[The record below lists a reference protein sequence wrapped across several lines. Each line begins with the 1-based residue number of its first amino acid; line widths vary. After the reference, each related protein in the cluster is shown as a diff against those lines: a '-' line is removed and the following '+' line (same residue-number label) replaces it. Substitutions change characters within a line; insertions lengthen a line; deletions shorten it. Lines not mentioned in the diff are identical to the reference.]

1 MAQGTWGLCA
11 GGGGVGLG
19 DHTLTLHALS
29 IQILCM
35 LMTPP
40 SVPPTPGPGGEG
52 RAKEEGRQEGA
63 ARARSLGGRPPS
75 HQPFPLRP
83 PRRCGARALARRS
96 TSIPQTISLRVS
108 SRLISFPLQPAFPDL
123 VYLRRMVPID
133 HSPPYVPC
141 TSPSSASSLRARSCC
156 AGKRHLLQYRPN
168 SPGALRPAPGFEP
181 RGCM

>member
-1 MAQGTWGLCA
+1 MLMAQGTWGLCA

-123 VYLRRMVPID
+123 VYFAAWSQSATPHPTCHVPLPHQPRRCGLVPAAQANATC
-133 HSPPYVPC
+133 C
-141 TSPSSASSLRARSCC
+141 TT
-156 AGKRHLLQYRPN
+156 
-168 SPGALRPAPGFEP
+168 APTP
-181 RGCM
+181 LVL